1 MRAQQILEK
10 LDFEFDSPL
19 DPSYKV
25 RVYKN
30 PNHAEMESVRGKTTF
45 DELRGLVFGDNVVYV
60 WDANLATH
68 DDLIDALAIDTAPS
82 MRFIIGPDGEL
93 ISAEPSVSIERLMAS
108 PMMRRMM
115 TKRSST

>member
-1 MRAQQILEK
+1 MRAQQIFEK

-30 PNHAEMESVRGKTTF
+30 PSHAEMESVRGKTASK
-45 DELRGLVFGDNVVYV
+45 ELRGLVFGDNVVYI

-68 DDLIDALAIDTAPS
+68 DNLMDVLAIDRAS
-82 MRFIIGPDGEL
+82 IMRFIVGPEGEL
-93 ISAEPSVSIERLMAS
+93 ISAEPMVSTERLMSS
-108 PMMRRMM
+108 PMMSRMM
-115 TKRSST
+115 IKRSIA